1 MTPPI
6 VLCSFRDVR
15 DKRICPK
22 IKAIILLGYFRVYVV
37 EYINIISSASL
48 VTDIVFELNT
58 MATTT
63 DIVVK
68 DSTSAVVD
76 LVPSQ
81 KKQESRRSSSPE
93 NTEITSNNPDT
104 STLSTNECSKPSI
117 LKSSSLNSGS
127 KSGSRSGS
135 NRDRDHTAENKTT
148 TRTQKS
154 ILLTKAMFFTFLI
167 VVAAVAGGLIYS
179 LIQRTEREFAITQ
192 FTDLSRRALKD
203 CSGIVKRKQLSM
215 DSMAVIMG
223 QEFNNASQWPFVV
236 VNGYE
241 EIVDKLARAGSHDNM
256 GE

>member
-1 MTPPI
+1 
-6 VLCSFRDVR
+6 
-15 DKRICPK
+15 
-22 IKAIILLGYFRVYVV
+22 
-37 EYINIISSASL
+37 
-48 VTDIVFELNT
+48 

-81 KKQESRRSSSPE
+81 KKQKCRRSSSLE
-93 NTEITSNNPDT
+93 NTEGITSNPDT
-104 STLSTNECSKPSI
+104 STLSTNECPKPSI
-117 LKSSSLNSGS
+117 LKSLSSLNSGS
-127 KSGSRSGS
+127 KSGSRSGSS

-203 CSGIVKRKQLSM
+203 CSGIVSRKQLSM